1 MGKFCPNCGAPQEA
15 EAKFCAV
22 CGEST
27 KKVTEITTENMA
39 INGTNAAAAV
49 SDGSKDSNKNKLPA
63 RIITALII
71 VVILLCSFSFCSS
84 IGGYK
89 SVVNRYFNSFESG
102 NFDKLVSCFPPE
114 QQKKIKKSLK
124 DSGYSKKEYTK
135 LLSEFYGD
143 DFKISY
149 KITSKKSLDK
159 YDVEDIEDDFKDS
172 YNEKIN
178 ISSGYNPAKKSQE
191 VFIIIFF

>member
-15 EAKFCAV
+15 DAKFCAV

-71 VVILLCSFSFCSS
+71 VESENKLKSKSIRNNTILIPL
-84 IGGYK
+84 
-89 SVVNRYFNSFESG
+89 
-102 NFDKLVSCFPPE
+102 
-114 QQKKIKKSLK
+114 
-124 DSGYSKKEYTK
+124 
-135 LLSEFYGD
+135 
-143 DFKISY
+143 
-149 KITSKKSLDK
+149 
-159 YDVEDIEDDFKDS
+159 
-172 YNEKIN
+172 
-178 ISSGYNPAKKSQE
+178 
-191 VFIIIFF
+191 IFLW